1 MQSLYSEN
9 MCRLIIANVNSI
21 VSENW
26 LLYKPISV
34 LLDVMKT
41 SKSLDNDENIPMMK
55 ETVDDT
61 MR

>member
-1 MQSLYSEN
+1 

-55 ETVDDT
+55 ETIDDT

>member
-1 MQSLYSEN
+1 M
-9 MCRLIIANVNSI
+9 LIALFQKIGYYV
-21 VSENW
+21 
-26 LLYKPISV
+26 KPISV

-41 SKSLDNDENIPMMK
+41 SKSLDNDENIPLMK